1 MTGEKFNFSQVFS
14 FRDKTSILFCAV
26 LFSILDFI
34 ASIKTKEIAQRNL
47 PLSVRDKFNFQ
58 IVSSSAVFCQ
68 PPVNGL
74 YTSRISLESKTQFLK
89 KFISSFFHRV
99 C

>member
-1 MTGEKFNFSQVFS
+1 MTGEKFNFSQVIS
-14 FRDKTSILFCAV
+14 FGDKTSILFCAV

-74 YTSRISLESKTQFLK
+74 YITDQFRIKNP
-89 KFISSFFHRV
+89 IP
-99 C
+99 

>member
-1 MTGEKFNFSQVFS
+1 MSGEKFNFSQVFS
-14 FRDKTSILFCAV
+14 FRSKTSILFCAV
-26 LFSILDFI
+26 LFLILERQ
-34 ASIKTKEIAQRNL
+34 SKTKDIARRNL

-74 YTSRISLESKTQFLK
+74 YHMDQFRIKNP
-89 KFISSFFHRV
+89 IP
-99 C
+99 

>member
-1 MTGEKFNFSQVFS
+1 MTGEKFNFSQVFF

-47 PLSVRDKFNFQ
+47 PLSVRDKFNC
-58 IVSSSAVFCQ
+58 ILPITTAVFCQ

-74 YTSRISLESKTQFLK
+74 YITDQFRIKNP
-89 KFISSFFHRV
+89 IP
-99 C
+99 

>member
-26 LFSILDFI
+26 LFLILDFI
-34 ASIKTKEIAQRNL
+34 ASIKTKDIAQRNL
-47 PLSVRDKFNFQ
+47 PLSVRDKFSFQ
-58 IVSSSAVFCQ
+58 IVSSSAVFFQ

-74 YTSRISLESKTQFLK
+74 YITDQFK
-89 KFISSFFHRV
+89 IKNPIP
-99 C
+99 

>member
-1 MTGEKFNFSQVFS
+1 MSGEKFNFSQVFS
-14 FRDKTSILFCAV
+14 FRGKTSILFCAV
-26 LFSILDFI
+26 LFLILERQ
-34 ASIKTKEIAQRNL
+34 SKTKDIARRNL

-74 YTSRISLESKTQFLK
+74 YITDQFRIKNP
-89 KFISSFFHRV
+89 IP
-99 C
+99 